1 MVSVLTKLKHA
12 CVRSTLETVLKYMEK
27 CKHALNF
34 KISLKIT
41 NLASSNA
48 GIFISF

>member
-1 MVSVLTKLKHA
+1 MLIKMMIDLTKAKYT
-12 CVRSTLETVLKYMEK
+12 TLETALKYMGQ

-34 KISLKIT
+34 TISLKIT
-41 NLASSNA
+41 NLASSDD

>member
-1 MVSVLTKLKHA
+1 MSDLTKVKHP
-12 CVRSTLETVLKYMEK
+12 CTRSALETALKYMGK
-27 CKHALNF
+27 CKYALNV
-34 KISLKIT
+34 KITLKIT